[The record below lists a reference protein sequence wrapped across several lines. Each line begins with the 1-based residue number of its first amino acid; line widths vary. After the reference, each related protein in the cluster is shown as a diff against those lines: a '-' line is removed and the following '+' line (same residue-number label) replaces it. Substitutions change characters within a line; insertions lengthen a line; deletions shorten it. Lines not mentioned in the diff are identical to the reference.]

1 MEGIIFKIKRKKQG
15 VSLDYISSAVG
26 ITKGELSRFENN
38 KRDLGEDLVNQLF
51 FKLDGTIGL
60 DEKSEQDLI
69 HCVNTLYKS
78 IINQQ
83 DLNIAF
89 EDYLNSEWKNA
100 RNEYYL
106 VWLIGLL
113 MFCSFLNESSHDYE
127 LIEIMHILNDNEHY
141 IPLNVKSVYFSA
153 LGHYYELNDHHKSLE
168 CFQSAKSS
176 ASNSIEEAYAL
187 YQIGKHKCFFNDL
200 TEALDC
206 LVSANTI
213 FSNQFCFN
221 ASIAV
226 QTELGFAYSK
236 IGLYDK
242 ATKILNG
249 CIQLLK
255 TTPGIVGD
263 IKKINSYLLFS
274 FLDKQAYDEII
285 QRKEEIL
292 LIDREKPLFLFCI
305 GYAYYHKNDLVNA
318 KKYMISAW
326 RNRNPQFK
334 QEHELI
340 QAYKLILNGK
350 SFEDYEK
357 KFLNALNDKEDI
369 HGIQFQVFVLENLIY
384 FSKKENK
391 TERVLEYYEKLHNK
405 LRKRN

>member
-1 MEGIIFKIKRKKQG
+1 M
-15 VSLDYISSAVG
+15 S
-26 ITKGELSRFENN
+26 
-38 KRDLGEDLVNQLF
+38 EDLINQLF

-69 HCVNTLYKS
+69 HCVKTLYKS

-83 DLNIAF
+83 DLNIEY
-89 EDYLNSEWKNA
+89 EDYLNSTWKNA

-113 MFCSFLNESSHDYE
+113 LFNSFLNIFSQDYE
-127 LIEIMHILNDNEHY
+127 LNEIMYILNNNEHY
-141 IPLNVKSVYFSA
+141 IPLSVKSIYFST
-153 LGHYYELNDHHKSLE
+153 LGQYYKFNNAYKSLGY
-168 CFQSAKSS
+168 FQSAKSS
-176 ASNSIEEAYAL
+176 ASNLIEEANAL
-187 YQIGKHKCFFNDL
+187 YEIGKHKCFFNDL

-226 QTELGFAYSK
+226 QTELGFVYSK

-274 FLDKQAYDEII
+274 LLDKKAYDEII

-369 HGIQFQVFVLENLIY
+369 HGIQFQVFVVEELIY

>member
-1 MEGIIFKIKRKKQG
+1 M
-15 VSLDYISSAVG
+15 Y
-26 ITKGELSRFENN
+26 
-38 KRDLGEDLVNQLF
+38 
-51 FKLDGTIGL
+51 
-60 DEKSEQDLI
+60 
-69 HCVNTLYKS
+69 
-78 IINQQ
+78 
-83 DLNIAF
+83 
-89 EDYLNSEWKNA
+89 
-100 RNEYYL
+100 
-106 VWLIGLL
+106 
-113 MFCSFLNESSHDYE
+113 
-127 LIEIMHILNDNEHY
+127 ILNNNEHY
-141 IPLNVKSVYFSA
+141 IPLSVKSIYFST
-153 LGHYYELNDHHKSLE
+153 LGQYYKFNNAYKSLGY
-168 CFQSAKSS
+168 FQSAKSS
-176 ASNSIEEAYAL
+176 ASNLIEEANAL
-187 YQIGKHKCFFNDL
+187 YEIGKHKCFFNDL

-226 QTELGFAYSK
+226 QTELGFVYSK

-274 FLDKQAYDEII
+274 LLDKKAYDEII

-369 HGIQFQVFVLENLIY
+369 HGIQFQVFVLEELIY